1 MKLDWYHNQEE
12 GFLECV
18 LDSNVSYRTY
28 NGGNDI
34 DKIENGKITKTFSKQ
49 YGEDHELSWEKEK
62 HWISEVYTDEYGFYE
77 PLPIPQAEMM
87 DSWLLANPDWEEAF
101 PAFGVYENQYLDRL
115 QRPSSV
121 QIGLDMHN
129 ALENRDDK
137 IKLDYDPLTKK
148 LYKREWCEEEDNF
161 YNVQP
166 CCVFPNNPGR
176 IELSESE
183 KQEVVKKYNL
193 SLG

>member
-1 MKLDWYHNQEE
+1 
-12 GFLECV
+12 
-18 LDSNVSYRTY
+18 
-28 NGGNDI
+28 
-34 DKIENGKITKTFSKQ
+34 
-49 YGEDHELSWEKEK
+49 
-62 HWISEVYTDEYGFYE
+62 
-77 PLPIPQAEMM
+77 
-87 DSWLLANPDWEEAF
+87 
-101 PAFGVYENQYLDRL
+101 
-115 QRPSSV
+115 
-121 QIGLDMHN
+121 MHN

-137 IKLDYDPLTKK
+137 IKLDYDLLTKK

-183 KQEVVKKYNL
+183 KQEVIKKYNL

>member
-1 MKLDWYHNQEE
+1 M
-12 GFLECV
+12 
-18 LDSNVSYRTY
+18 
-28 NGGNDI
+28 
-34 DKIENGKITKTFSKQ
+34 
-49 YGEDHELSWEKEK
+49 
-62 HWISEVYTDEYGFYE
+62 
-77 PLPIPQAEMM
+77 PIPQAEMM
-87 DSWLLANPDWEEAF
+87 ESWLLANPDWEEAF

-129 ALENRDDK
+129 ALENRNDK

-183 KQEVVKKYNL
+183 KQELVKKYNL